1 MFQVNYNDSSLTT
14 AICIIEESY
23 MDQIYSF
30 SNSYEGV
37 ELFDS
42 IYIPALIS
50 DEFLEAISNM
60 CIMVFHYFCVNVL
73 YQMKPNANLYHNK

>member
-1 MFQVNYNDSSLTT
+1 MRVRNY
-14 AICIIEESY
+14 
-23 MDQIYSF
+23 
-30 SNSYEGV
+30 
-37 ELFDS
+37 

-73 YQMKPNANLYHNK
+73 YQMKLNTNLYTSYLLPYSWTKMLTWE

>member
-1 MFQVNYNDSSLTT
+1 
-14 AICIIEESY
+14 
-23 MDQIYSF
+23 MDQINSF
-30 SNSYEGV
+30 SDSYEGV

-73 YQMKPNANLYHNK
+73 YQMKPMPTCIHPICYFTLN

>member
-1 MFQVNYNDSSLTT
+1 
-14 AICIIEESY
+14 

-30 SNSYEGV
+30 SDSYEGV

-73 YQMKPNANLYHNK
+73 YQ

>member
-1 MFQVNYNDSSLTT
+1 
-14 AICIIEESY
+14 

-30 SNSYEGV
+30 SDSYEGV

-73 YQMKPNANLYHNK
+73 YQMKPNANLYTFYLLPYSWIKMLTWE